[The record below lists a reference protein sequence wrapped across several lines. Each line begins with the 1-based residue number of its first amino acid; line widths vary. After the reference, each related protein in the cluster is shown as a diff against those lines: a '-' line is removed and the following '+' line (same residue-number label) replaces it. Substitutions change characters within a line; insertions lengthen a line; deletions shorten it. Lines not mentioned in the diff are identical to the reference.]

1 MIDGFVL
8 FCLVAMGT
16 VAVVSVSVLD
26 DFLFFE
32 NYERAWNVIFF
43 LEEGTSCLVLSCQ
56 FHKLV

>member
-43 LEEGTSCLVLSCQ
+43 LEAEGKSCLVLS
-56 FHKLV
+56 VP